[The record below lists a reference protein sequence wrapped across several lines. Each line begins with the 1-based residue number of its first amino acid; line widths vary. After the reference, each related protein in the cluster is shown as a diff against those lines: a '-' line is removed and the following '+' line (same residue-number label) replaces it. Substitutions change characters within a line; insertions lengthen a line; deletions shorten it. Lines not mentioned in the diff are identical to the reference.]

1 MKKIIYLIIS
11 MAILLLAFW
20 WALQLTKENMIF
32 NWQLEEEET
41 EGL

>member
-20 WALQLTKENMIF
+20 WALQLTEENMIF